1 LTEQWRSPEEYYDK
15 PLDEKIDIYSLGN
28 NFYALLTGMGP
39 FYEEAHSDGVI
50 KKVKAGMKP
59 YIDQR
64 FLERSF
70 AEKKLAEIMVLC
82 WEYDPVKR
90 PDINTLVQ
98 VLREAVEENLRLQP
112 V

>member
-1 LTEQWRSPEEYYDK
+1 
-15 PLDEKIDIYSLGN
+15 
-28 NFYALLTGMGP
+28 
-39 FYEEAHSDGVI
+39 
-50 KKVKAGMKP
+50 MKP
-59 YIDQR
+59 YIDPR